1 MDMEYAD
8 SSTTENENNSASQLS
23 QSRPDSSEL
32 VESPFSQF
40 HDSTPLGSTS
50 GVCSFV
56 PSLCQTNLTI
66 LPVEPNYNDNEKHLT
81 DTVAAH
87 LGTFIQGCS
96 IQYADFLSDPLALS
110 IAIPGDLPLPLHRA
124 ALSIGNL
131 TDHTGSENLT
141 TDLAPVNVDSDTQ
154 SVTAFEDVD
163 GADTDSDDQYY
174 SVAAS
179 RNSTPMDSPQTR
191 SIFIS
196 ENANVSLDGHR
207 VRHRHSLF
215 HSLLLQSA
223 TISFFRRSIILDCK
237 SKI

>member
-1 MDMEYAD
+1 MEYAD
-8 SSTTENENNSASQLS
+8 SSTTENENNNTSQLS

-32 VESPFSQF
+32 VEGPFSQF

-50 GVCSFV
+50 GMCSFV
-56 PSLCQTNLTI
+56 PSLCQNNSMI
-66 LPVEPNYNDNEKHLT
+66 LPVEANYNDNEKHRT

-87 LGTFIQGCS
+87 PGTFIQGCS
-96 IQYADFLSDPLALS
+96 IQYADLLSDPLALS
-110 IAIPGDLPLPLHRA
+110 IDVPGDLPSPPHRA

-131 TDHTGSENLT
+131 TYHTGSENLT
-141 TDLAPVNVDSDTQ
+141 TDLGPVIVDSDTQ
-154 SVTAFEDVD
+154 SVTAFGDVD
-163 GADTDSDDQYY
+163 DADTDSNDQYY

-179 RNSTPMDSPQTR
+179 RNSTPIDSPQTR
-191 SIFIS
+191 SIVIS
-196 ENANVSLDGHR
+196 ENATVSLDGHL
-207 VRHRHSLF
+207 VRQRHSLF